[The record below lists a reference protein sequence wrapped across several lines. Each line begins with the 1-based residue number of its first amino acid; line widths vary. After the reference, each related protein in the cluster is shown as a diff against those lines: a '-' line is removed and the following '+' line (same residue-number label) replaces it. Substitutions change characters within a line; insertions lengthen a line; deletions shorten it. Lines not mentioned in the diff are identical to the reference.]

1 MTGRKLGLRK
11 RIGLRLFSDLYA
23 EKIAEH
29 KLRTLFWE
37 CTLRC
42 NLACRHCGSDCRVD
56 PGVPDMPLA
65 DFLKVLDEEVTPHN
79 RPEDVLL
86 IFSGGEV
93 LVRSDLEEA
102 GREVTRRGYAWGM
115 VTNGLALD
123 ADRLRSLMDAG
134 LRSISISFDGF
145 EDAHNYIRRN
155 PRSFEKALDAIRLIV
170 REPRLTYDV
179 ITCVTSPMVARLE
192 EFKELLIAEGVKYW
206 RIFSIF
212 PVGRAKDDPTLAVT
226 DAQFREVLEFIKRTR
241 KEGRIDLSYACEGF
255 LGGYEGEVRD
265 DFYQCAGRG
274 FGCLD
279 PGGRGDFGLYLHPGQ
294 FPSGEYLPGQ
304 FLGRVA
310 ESLRQVPRP
319 RMGPQRGVRRLQ
331 DVAFLSGRRYAPARR
346 PGASDV
352 LSLQAIAIVG
362 NTIGERLSN
371 RSLKLKIV
379 PVRIIPTEH

>member
-241 KEGRIDLSYACEGF
+241 KEGRID
-255 LGGYEGEVRD
+255 
-265 DFYQCAGRG
+265 
-274 FGCLD
+274 
-279 PGGRGDFGLYLHPGQ
+279 
-294 FPSGEYLPGQ
+294 
-304 FLGRVA
+304 
-310 ESLRQVPRP
+310 
-319 RMGPQRGVRRLQ
+319 
-331 DVAFLSGRRYAPARR
+331 
-346 PGASDV
+346 
-352 LSLQAIAIVG
+352 
-362 NTIGERLSN
+362 
-371 RSLKLKIV
+371 
-379 PVRIIPTEH
+379 